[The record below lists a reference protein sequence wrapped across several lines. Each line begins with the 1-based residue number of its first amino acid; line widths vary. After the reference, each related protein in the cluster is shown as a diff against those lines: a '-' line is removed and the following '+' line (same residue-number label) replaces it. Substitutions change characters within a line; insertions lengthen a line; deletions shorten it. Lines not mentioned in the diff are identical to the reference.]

1 MSAINK
7 AQTDILQERI
17 KSLRE
22 SIDRADALASAQART
37 IAALEGS
44 LALYDRRV
52 TELENTLKMYA
63 EAS

>member
-1 MSAINK
+1 MTAK
-7 AQTDILQERI
+7 TMQVELLQERI

-37 IAALEGS
+37 IAVLEGS

-52 TELENTLKMYA
+52 TELENTLKVYA

>member
-1 MSAINK
+1 MTAKNM
-7 AQTDILQERI
+7 QVELLQERI

-37 IAALEGS
+37 IAVLEGS

-52 TELENTLKMYA
+52 TELENTLKVYA

>member
-1 MSAINK
+1 MTAK
-7 AQTDILQERI
+7 TMQVELLQERI

-37 IAALEGS
+37 ISVLEGS

-52 TELENTLKMYA
+52 TELENTLKVYA

>member
-1 MSAINK
+1 MTAKNM
-7 AQTDILQERI
+7 QVELLQERI

-37 IAALEGS
+37 IAVLEGS
-44 LALYDRRV
+44 LALYDKRV
-52 TELENTLKMYA
+52 TELENTLKVYA